1 MINFGIRFRSLAETS
16 NFLNI
21 SDAFRDHFISL
32 YGSKKLKAPLRKRN
46 NFREI
51 YSSYKMTNGLS
62 EKEETLPI
70 NAIKT
75 VSFSKFKRK

>member
-32 YGSKKLKAPLRKRN
+32 YGPKKLKPKLLWGK
-46 NFREI
+46 EI
-51 YSSYKMTNGLS
+51 TS
-62 EKEETLPI
+62 EKYI
-70 NAIKT
+70 QAIRWQMDCQK
-75 VSFSKFKRK
+75 KKKLYQ